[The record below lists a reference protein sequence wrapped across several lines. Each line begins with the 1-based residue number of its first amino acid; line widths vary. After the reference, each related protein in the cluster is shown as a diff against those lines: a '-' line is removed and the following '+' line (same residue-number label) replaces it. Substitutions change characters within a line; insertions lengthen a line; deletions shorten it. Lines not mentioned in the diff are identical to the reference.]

1 MNYSKQALN
10 ISQQIELL
18 KSRGLIIEDTQFT
31 RDILENVSYFRIAN
45 YLRPMESDKLTHQ
58 FKPGASFRN
67 VVSLYDFDR
76 ELRLLVFGAISRIEI
91 ALRTRI
97 IHHFSLSHGPFWFE
111 DSNLALDGA
120 LYTDNITTLNRELH
134 RSKEDFIK
142 EHFKKYD
149 NPDVPPAW
157 KTLEVISF
165 GTLSKMY
172 FNFKDTSVKKDVA
185 RSLGLPQHLILESWI
200 ASLAALRNCCAHHA
214 RIWNRNYP
222 VTPNIPK
229 KLSGDWIVNRNFQPN
244 KLYVQL
250 CTIAYLLNV
259 VKRDNDFA
267 QQLTALLSKYPN
279 VDVFAMGFPVD
290 WRNESLW
297 TLSQ

>member
-18 KSRGLIIEDTQFT
+18 KSRGLIIENTQFT

-45 YLRPMESDKLTHQ
+45 YLRPMESDKQTHQ

-76 ELRLLVFGAISRIEI
+76 ELRQLVFGAISRIEI

-97 IHHFSLSHGPFWFE
+97 IHHFSLSHGPFWFA

-120 LYTDNITTLNRELH
+120 LYTDNIATLNRELH

-229 KLSGDWIVNRNFQPN
+229 KLSGDWIVNRNFQSN

-279 VDVFAMGFPVD
+279 VDVFAMGFPMD
-290 WRNESLW
+290 WRKEALWSL
-297 TLSQ
+297 

>member
-10 ISQQIELL
+10 ISQQIGLL
-18 KSRGLIIEDTQFT
+18 QSRGLIIDDTDET
-31 RDILENVSYFRIAN
+31 RDILENISYFRIAN
-45 YLRPMESDKLTHQ
+45 YLRPMESDKQTHQ
-58 FKPGASFRN
+58 FKPGSSFTN
-67 VVSLYDFDR
+67 VVLLYDFDR
-76 ELRLLVFGAISRIEI
+76 ELRQLVFGAISRIEI

-97 IHHFSLSHGPFWFE
+97 IHHFSLSHGPFWFIDDE
-111 DSNLALDGA
+111 LASDSHLFA
-120 LYTDNITTLNRELH
+120 DNVVTLKRELN

-142 EHFKKYD
+142 EHIKKYD
-149 NPDVPPAW
+149 TPEVPPAW

-172 FNFKDTSVKKDVA
+172 FNFKDTAIKKDVA

-229 KLSGDWIVNRNFQPN
+229 KLSGNWIANRNIQPN
-244 KLYVQL
+244 KLYAQL

-259 VKRDNDFA
+259 IKRNNDFT
-267 QQLTALLSKYPN
+267 QQLKALLAKYPN
-279 VDVFAMGFPVD
+279 VDTRAMGFPVD
-290 WRNESLW
+290 WKDEPLW
-297 TLSQ
+297 K

>member
-229 KLSGDWIVNRNFQPN
+229 KLPGDWIVNRNFQSN

-259 VKRDNDFA
+259 VKRNNNFA
-267 QQLTALLSKYPN
+267 QQLTALLFKYPN
-279 VDVFAMGFPVD
+279 VDVFAMGFSVD

-297 TLSQ
+297 SLSQ